1 MVSPGVFK
9 NATPSRPMTI
19 LLSGEVELPS
29 LAKLM
34 PLQSLFQ
41 QLERIGLEKVMLS
54 QMVSLKAGP
63 RTRKSR
69 LTEAVPDNFGSSV
82 WI

>member
-1 MVSPGVFK
+1 
-9 NATPSRPMTI
+9 MTI
-19 LLSGEVELPS
+19 LFSGEVELPS

-54 QMVSLKAGP
+54 QMVSLNAGP
-63 RTRKSR
+63 RIRKSR
-69 LTEAVPDNFGSSV
+69 FTEAVPDNFGS
-82 WI
+82 